1 MMKRREFITLLGGA
15 AASWPLAAHAQQLGK
30 LPMIGFLGATTSSAW
45 SPYVAAFAQR
55 LHELGW
61 IEGRNFAIE
70 YRWAEGRNERY
81 ASAAQGCACIC

>member
-1 MMKRREFITLLGGA
+1 VKRREFITLLGGA
-15 AASWPLAAHAQQLGK
+15 VAAWPLAAHAQQLGK

-45 SPYVAAFAQR
+45 SPYVAAIAQR

-70 YRWAEGRNERY
+70 YRWADGRSDRLAEI
-81 ASAAQGCACIC
+81 AAE

>member
-1 MMKRREFITLLGGA
+1 MKRREFITLLGGA

-70 YRWAEGRNERY
+70 YRWADGRSDRLAEI
-81 ASAAQGCACIC
+81 AAE